1 MHPSATAALM
11 LEKARKTYPVEAAC
25 GVAQHHRVG
34 LRRLAAQALRARLVG
49 VVGGWRERARH
60 GRVKMSATGFTIL
73 F

>member
-34 LRRLAAQALRARLVG
+34 LRRVVSQALRARLVG
-49 VVGGWRERARH
+49 VVGGWRERAGH
-60 GRVKMSATGFTIL
+60 GRAQKSVNGVHNSI
-73 F
+73 